1 MFFYLYSPS
10 CVPVEGFPLVCQWEG
25 VIFLAFCI
33 SFSEVM
39 DMEKD
44 GLGNHTLSM
53 ENRQRAALTGIAEV
67 LAFDENQVILR
78 TDTGEIALA
87 GENLHVTKLML
98 DEGQLV
104 VEGKIDGVF
113 YTQKKPRRSFFGRK
127 GP

>member
-1 MFFYLYSPS
+1 
-10 CVPVEGFPLVCQWEG
+10 
-25 VIFLAFCI
+25 
-33 SFSEVM
+33 
-39 DMEKD
+39 MEKD

-104 VEGKIDGVF
+104 VEDKIDGVF